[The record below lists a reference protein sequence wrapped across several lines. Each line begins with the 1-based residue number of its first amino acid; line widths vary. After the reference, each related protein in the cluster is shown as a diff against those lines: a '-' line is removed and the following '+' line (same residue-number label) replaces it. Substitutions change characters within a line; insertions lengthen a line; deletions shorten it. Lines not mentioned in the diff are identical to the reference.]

1 MNITEHTEDVF
12 NPFILNLFI
21 INKSSTCTQMESL
34 PVSGLFSFYR
44 AIGLLLGPLNTI
56 LNGLCVH
63 IFNHHL
69 WKKSIM
75 SRILKGLSII
85 ELGMGLSLFIHAL
98 IFSQNSTSS
107 HSNQNLFN
115 INNTINNIYP
125 NYDIHINQLNQFQQD
140 SIHTNAYI
148 KTICSFFITTISSRF
163 LVAFQISRNWSVVL
177 LAAYRYDQICRPIGT
192 SSAFPRER
200 IRYILI
206 IIFFLACLIVIP
218 RIFESGIVVCYI
230 SGNVS
235 KDYPLLINYK
245 LYQILYLG
253 LVMFIVQSGGPVI
266 CVCVLSAFVIR
277 IIAKRRKFHREKEQ
291 RSARN
296 LLRRQT
302 MEIENNQSNL
312 KNNIITDNNNN
323 NTNLLQRNSNGLTK
337 ELTERPAPSGDKL
350 MFAVCITF
358 FILET
363 PAFFSKILNPYL
375 EQDYP
380 LIDLTLSVIA
390 NLLIYLDSTL
400 NAFIY
405 MASNP
410 LFRKIARNECIQY
423 RNRLIC
429 CQTSK
434 STHQLTRINRILDT
448 DQNTIS
454 INS

>member
-1 MNITEHTEDVF
+1 MNITEYSEDVSY
-12 NPFILNLFI
+12 PFILNLFI
-21 INKSSTCTQMESL
+21 INKSTTCTEMESL

-44 AIGLLLGPLNTI
+44 AIGLLLGPLNTL

-63 IFNHHL
+63 IFNHSL
-69 WKKSIM
+69 WKKSVM

-107 HSNQNLFN
+107 HSQQNVFN
-115 INNTINNIYP
+115 INNTINNTYT
-125 NYDIHINQLNQFQQD
+125 NYDQQIPYQHQFELNYTE
-140 SIHTNAYI
+140 TNAYI
-148 KTICSFFITTISSRF
+148 KTICSFFIMTISSRL

-192 SSAFPRER
+192 PSAFPRER
-200 IRYILI
+200 IRYILM
-206 IIFFLACLIVIP
+206 IIFSLACFIVIP

-230 SGNVS
+230 SGSVS
-235 KDYPLLINYK
+235 NDFPLLINYK

-266 CVCVLSAFVIR
+266 CVCVLSAFIIR
-277 IIAKRRKFHREKEQ
+277 IIAKRRRFHREKEK

-302 MEIENNQSNL
+302 MEIETNQTNL
-312 KNNIITDNNNN
+312 KNNINNNN
-323 NTNLLQRNSNGLTK
+323 NQIVLQRNSNGLTK
-337 ELTERPAPSGDKL
+337 DLIERPAPSGDKL
-350 MFAVCITF
+350 MFTVCITF

-410 LFRKIARNECIQY
+410 LFRQNC
-423 RNRLIC
+423 
-429 CQTSK
+429 
-434 STHQLTRINRILDT
+434 TRRMH
-448 DQNTIS
+448 TIS
-454 INS
+454 

>member
-1 MNITEHTEDVF
+1 MMNITEYNEDTL

-21 INKSSTCTQMESL
+21 IDKSATCTEMESL

-63 IFNHHL
+63 IFNHSA
-69 WKKSIM
+69 WKKSVM

-107 HSNQNLFN
+107 YSHQNLFN
-115 INNTINNIYP
+115 MDNATDGKFP
-125 NYDIHINQLNQFQQD
+125 LNDQQI
-140 SIHTNAYI
+140 SHENGFEQNFTATNAYI
-148 KTICSFFITTISSRF
+148 KTICSFFIMTISSRF

-192 SSAFPRER
+192 TSAFPRQR
-200 IRYILI
+200 IRYILM
-206 IIFFLACLIVIP
+206 IIFFLSCLIVIP

-235 KDYPLLINYK
+235 KDFPLLINYK

-277 IIAKRRKFHREKEQ
+277 IIAKRRKFHREKEK

-296 LLRRQT
+296 LLKSQA
-302 MEIENNQSNL
+302 MEIDVNQSNL
-312 KNNIITDNNNN
+312 KNSNTTTTTNNNN
-323 NTNLLQRNSNGLTK
+323 NNNNNNNSNQNQNLLPRNSNDLAK
-337 ELTERPAPSGDKL
+337 EITERPAPSGDKL

-410 LFRKIARNECIQY
+410 LFRKIAGEECTQY
-423 RNRLIC
+423 RNRSVC
-429 CQTSK
+429 CKTSK
-434 STHQLTRINRILDT
+434 PT
-448 DQNTIS
+448 
-454 INS
+454 

>member
-1 MNITEHTEDVF
+1 MNITEYNEDVLK
-12 NPFILNLFI
+12 PFILNLFI

-63 IFNHHL
+63 IFNHSS

-98 IFSQNSTSS
+98 IFSQNSTTTS
-107 HSNQNLFN
+107 HLHQN
-115 INNTINNIYP
+115 ITNNIYP
-125 NYDIHINQLNQFQQD
+125 YHNEQD
-140 SIHTNAYI
+140 TIQTNAYI
-148 KTICSFFITTISSRF
+148 KTIFSFFIMTISSRF
-163 LVAFQISRNWSVVL
+163 LVVFQISRNWSVVL
-177 LAAYRYDQICRPIGT
+177 LAAYRYDQICRPIG
-192 SSAFPRER
+192 SPSAFPRER

-312 KNNIITDNNNN
+312 KNSIIMNNNN
-323 NTNLLQRNSNGLTK
+323 NNPLKRNSNGLTK
-337 ELTERPAPSGDKL
+337 ELIERPAPSGDKL

-410 LFRKIARNECIQY
+410 LFRKIAREECIQY
-423 RNRLIC
+423 RDRLIC
-429 CQTSK
+429 CKASK
-434 STHQLTRINRILDT
+434 PNQIARISHLLDNET
-448 DQNTIS
+448 NAIS

>member
-1 MNITEHTEDVF
+1 MMNITEYNEDVLK
-12 NPFILNLFI
+12 PFILNLFI

-63 IFNHHL
+63 IFNHSS

-98 IFSQNSTSS
+98 IFSQNSTTTS
-107 HSNQNLFN
+107 HLHQNTTN
-115 INNTINNIYP
+115 SIYP
-125 NYDIHINQLNQFQQD
+125 YHNEQD
-140 SIHTNAYI
+140 TIQTNAYI
-148 KTICSFFITTISSRF
+148 KTIFSFFIMTISSRF
-163 LVAFQISRNWSVVL
+163 LVVFQISRNWSVVL
-177 LAAYRYDQICRPIGT
+177 LAAYRYDQICRPIG
-192 SSAFPRER
+192 SPSAFPRER

-312 KNNIITDNNNN
+312 KNNIINNYNNNP
-323 NTNLLQRNSNGLTK
+323 LKRNSNGLTK

-410 LFRKIARNECIQY
+410 LFRKIAREECIQY
-423 RNRLIC
+423 RDRLIC
-429 CQTSK
+429 CKASK
-434 STHQLTRINRILDT
+434 PNQIARISRLLDT
-448 DQNTIS
+448 ETNAIS

>member
-1 MNITEHTEDVF
+1 MNITEYSEDVL
-12 NPFILNLFI
+12 NPFLLNLFI
-21 INKSSTCTQMESL
+21 INKSTTCTQMESL
-34 PVSGLFSFYR
+34 PVTGLFSFYR

-63 IFNHHL
+63 IFNHNL
-69 WKKSIM
+69 WKKSVM
-75 SRILKGLSII
+75 SKILKGLSII

-98 IFSQNSTSS
+98 IFSQNSTPHQNS
-107 HSNQNLFN
+107 HQNIFN
-115 INNTINNIYP
+115 INNITNSIYP
-125 NYDIHINQLNQFQQD
+125 YYNKQMNHFNQLQYN

-148 KTICSFFITTISSRF
+148 KTIFSFFITTISSRF

-192 SSAFPRER
+192 SSSFPRER

-235 KDYPLLINYK
+235 KDFPLLINYK

-253 LVMFIVQSGGPVI
+253 LLMFIVQSGGPVI

-302 MEIENNQSNL
+302 MEIESNQTNF
-312 KNNIITDNNNN
+312 KNNIINNNN
-323 NTNLLQRNSNGLTK
+323 NLLQRNSNGLTK
-337 ELTERPAPSGDKL
+337 DLTERPAPSGDKL

-410 LFRKIARNECIQY
+410 LFRKIARSECIQY
-423 RNRLIC
+423 RDRLIC
-429 CQTSK
+429 CKPSK
-434 STHQLTRINRILDT
+434 STHQMARISRILDT
-448 DQNTIS
+448 EPNAIS

>member
-1 MNITEHTEDVF
+1 MNISQHSLELV
-12 NPFILNLFI
+12 NPFVLNLFI
-21 INKSSTCTQMESL
+21 INESLTCKEMESL

-63 IFNHHL
+63 IFNHSL
-69 WKKSIM
+69 WKKSVM
-75 SRILKGLSII
+75 SKILKGLSII
-85 ELGMGLSLFIHAL
+85 EIGMGFSLFIHAL
-98 IFSQNSTSS
+98 IFSQNSGSS
-107 HSNQNLFN
+107 NSYQPVT
-115 INNTINNIYP
+115 NTIA
-125 NYDIHINQLNQFQQD
+125 
-140 SIHTNAYI
+140 TANAENSNAHKNDYI
-148 KTICSFFITTISSRF
+148 KTISSFLVTTICSRF
-163 LVAFQISRNWSVVL
+163 LAIFQISRNWSVVL
-177 LAAYRYDQICRPIGT
+177 LAAYRYDQICRPLGT
-192 SSAFPRER
+192 ASAFPRER
-200 IRYILI
+200 IRYILW
-206 IIFFLACLIVIP
+206 IIFSLASLIVIP

-230 SGNVS
+230 TGSVS
-235 KDYPLLINYK
+235 KDIPLLIGYK

-253 LVMFIVQSGGPVI
+253 LVMFVVQSGGPVI

-277 IIAKRRKFHREKEQ
+277 IISKRRKFHREKEK

-302 MEIENNQSNL
+302 IEMEASQKNSNATNNN
-312 KNNIITDNNNN
+312 KNNNESQNVQ
-323 NTNLLQRNSNGLTK
+323 QRNSNCLTID
-337 ELTERPAPSGDKL
+337 LSERPAPSGDKL

-375 EQDYP
+375 EKDYP

-410 LFRKIARNECIQY
+410 LFRKIAREECLQY
-423 RNRLIC
+423 RDRLDCFKKPKPVLMNR
-429 CQTSK
+429 
-434 STHQLTRINRILDT
+434 
-448 DQNTIS
+448 
-454 INS
+454 NSRLLESEAITTTMNL